1 MLLSFSVTN
10 FTIGTDGY
18 LVLQQNDK
26 EITKVFASPYFIDED
41 MLLPEDELQLQL
53 VTPEGK
59 YITTAGALFAEKI
72 VQ

>member
-26 EITKVFASPYFIDED
+26 EVTKVFASPYFIDED
-41 MLLPEDELQLQL
+41 MFVAEDELQLQL
-53 VTPEGK
+53 VTPDGK
-59 YITTAGALFAEKI
+59 YITTAGTLFAEKI
-72 VQ
+72 TK